1 MLDIESRMLAH
12 LERMMGNEV
21 ILIFQQ
27 TVNEDPD
34 LFIEGQI
41 QIAAVVYT
49 IREVIVQFDSWLAD
63 ISYLVTGYGERKA
76 DMEGGSKSRCARS

>member
-49 IREVIVQFDSWLAD
+49 IREVIVQFDS
-63 ISYLVTGYGERKA
+63 
-76 DMEGGSKSRCARS
+76 